1 MENQITQDQ
10 SLHLG
15 TVVKELQMCIE
26 LPGKEYP
33 TQEKPVVHENKM
45 RPAFKAI

>member
-1 MENQITQDQ
+1 MEDQITQDQ

-15 TVVKELQMCIE
+15 TVVKELQMYIE

-33 TQEKPVVHENKM
+33 TQENW
-45 RPAFKAI
+45 